1 MTFSKA
7 QNWQIHNSAEYFGYR
22 HTDVNDKVM
31 IYAAPTPAKAF
42 IMTFSK
48 DEDGS
53 LRATLTEETCN
64 AFEDIAVLMSM
75 PTFSGIMEVMRE
87 FRDWVE
93 AEEGE

>member
-1 MTFSKA
+1 
-7 QNWQIHNSAEYFGYR
+7 
-22 HTDVNDKVM
+22 
-31 IYAAPTPAKAF
+31 
-42 IMTFSK
+42 MTFSK
-48 DEDGS
+48 DEDGA

-64 AFEDIAVLMSM
+64 AFEDIAVLMST